1 MDCLFMLV
9 CLLVFGISRL
19 QHYVEQRSR
28 ETTTNLRGLGFS
40 LFLAG
45 SVSLAHSSRV
55 VAARSDAQV
64 SAV

>member
-9 CLLVFGISRL
+9 CLLVFGICSL
-19 QHYVEQRSR
+19 QYYVEPRSR
-28 ETTTNLRGLGFS
+28 ETSTNLRGLGFS
-40 LFLAG
+40 LFLAS
-45 SVSLAHSSRV
+45 SVSLAHSNRV